1 MAYILF
7 AALIFAVGWG
17 LKSAMAIP
25 HPDGLTVILSSTI
38 VLVGSLF
45 WVVVTLHALD
55 LLVAF
60 KRDDRRYL
68 SEFAAAMRPRLPE
81 LVLATPLMLLGLT
94 IAYRVVGTA
103 GTVVA
108 ALEAPF
114 YALAIAAAL
123 MARPK
128 PGADAPRWR
137 TGVVLSLIYGALFAV
152 TAALQSAVAT
162 RTGMQSAAPWLG
174 VTSALAAVAALVS
187 AAKFRS
193 SIEQG
198 RALSSPVLDS
208 FGNPASGVRGSK
220 SAPGSNADRKPRDP
234 SQPPA
239 YRQLPP
245 HGRRKPGRR
254 R

>member
-1 MAYILF
+1 MAYVLL
-7 AALIFAVGWG
+7 AALVIAVGWG
-17 LKSAMAIP
+17 LKSAMSIP
-25 HPDGLTVILSSTI
+25 HPDGLTVILSSTV
-38 VLVGSLF
+38 VLTGALF

-68 SEFAAAMRPRLPE
+68 SEFAAAMRPRLRE
-81 LVLATPLMLLGLT
+81 LLVATPVMLLGLL
-94 IAYRVVGTA
+94 IAYRSVGTA

-114 YALAIAAAL
+114 YALAIASAL
-123 MARPK
+123 MARPLQAT
-128 PGADAPRWR
+128 PVRRRR
-137 TGVVLSLIYGALFAV
+137 TGIVLSVIYGALFAI

-208 FGNPASGVRGSK
+208 FGNPSAGARGSRSTPK
-220 SAPGSNADRKPRDP
+220 SHADRKPRDP
-234 SQPPA
+234 SQPPT
-239 YRQLPP
+239 YRQIPP